1 MKINIKAVQVDVT
14 PALDVYID
22 KKLSPL
28 AKFVKH
34 FDEMGEAEIWL
45 EISRSTHHKKGD
57 VFEASA
63 DLRLPKKIL
72 RAEAVSP
79 DAHAA
84 IDVIKSKLSLE
95 IQKYKTQFLE
105 IQKKRLPGK
114 G

>member
-1 MKINIKAVQVDVT
+1 MIINIKATQVEVT
-14 PALDVYID
+14 PTLNVYVE

-28 AKFVKH
+28 AKFVKQ
-34 FDEMGEAEIWL
+34 FDETGEAEIWL
-45 EISRSTHHKKGD
+45 EITRSTHHKKGD

-72 RAEAVSP
+72 RAETASP
-79 DAHAA
+79 DARAA
-84 IDVIKSKLSLE
+84 IDVIKSKLNVE

-114 G
+114 R